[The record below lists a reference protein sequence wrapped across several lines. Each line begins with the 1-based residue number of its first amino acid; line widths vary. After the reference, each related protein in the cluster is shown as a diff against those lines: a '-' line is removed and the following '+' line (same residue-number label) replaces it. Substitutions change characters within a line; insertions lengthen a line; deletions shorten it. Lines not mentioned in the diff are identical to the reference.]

1 MKKINYSDI
10 KYEVVK
16 SAEAVKKLVDYP
28 FDDIFRENEFDSLE
42 QIKSVMDDQCEFLL
56 FSLKE
61 TPCALVLVDVE
72 DDINKEII
80 LIEVSDKK
88 DLRRLGIGRYIIN
101 VLGNEIYPNSILT
114 GYSVPEASTFWTKV
128 AKDYDKITYE
138 LIQEGYDTEEEE
150 YNYDELMKFTL

>member
-61 TPCALVLVDVE
+61 IPCALVLVDVE

-88 DLRRLGIGRYIIN
+88 DLRQLGID
-101 VLGNEIYPNSILT
+101 LS
-114 GYSVPEASTFWTKV
+114 
-128 AKDYDKITYE
+128 
-138 LIQEGYDTEEEE
+138 
-150 YNYDELMKFTL
+150 